1 MNLSTALMEFPL
13 RQPVA
18 IFLLVLVIILFTP
31 LLLRRLK
38 IPHIIGMILAGM
50 VVGPYGFNILERDA
64 SFQIFGQVGILYL
77 MFLAGVEIDMFNLK
91 QNLRKGVLFG
101 LISFTI
107 PMVGGLLLTHYILD
121 TSWLT
126 STLIASMYASHTLIS
141 YPITARFGLTNSRS
155 AVISICGTV
164 VAVLLALVVLAE
176 VVAVQEHGV
185 FQWFRILRLFG
196 LLIVYCG
203 ALYYLVPIM
212 TRRFFKS
219 VNEPVT
225 QYIYVMAVMLLASLL
240 AQLIGLEAILG
251 AFLAGLVLNRY
262 IPKRSALMNRIEF
275 VGNAVF
281 IPYFLIGVGMLIN
294 INVIL
299 KGWNVAWIALNMIVV
314 ALVCKWLA
322 VYIAQRLYG
331 FDKVERMLMFGLTS
345 GKAAATIAA
354 TMVGYQYGLISED
367 VMNGAVLM
375 ILGCCAIAS
384 IATERAAMKL
394 RMGLAEEKLKHETGS
409 KRSNARQLVAVA
421 NPLTAEGIMKI
432 AIYMRHPKNKLPLT
446 ALYVRNNDD
455 PANIAMGKNALQT
468 AVKVAS
474 AVDVKVD
481 DVERYD
487 INIATGLVNV
497 LKEKNC
503 TDIIIGLHR
512 KSNIVDTFYGSMIEQ
527 LLRATNKSII
537 MSRCFIPVNTVT
549 RIVIV
554 VPPKA
559 EFETGFRQWV
569 TRIGNLATQVGCKA
583 IFIAYKETIP
593 YIQGVLTAEKYTI
606 SHEYR
611 EMETWDDFIMLSNRI
626 HDDDLLVVIGARRTS
641 ISFSSDMEAM
651 PTFLSRYFANHNI
664 MIIYPEQFGAEA
676 EMPTPIDPLSAT
688 ITSNPSPLLLSVN
701 RWRAQFSDYRKRR
714 SSRRNRIDI

>member
-1 MNLSTALMEFPL
+1 MNLSTALMELPL

-549 RIVIV
+549 RIVVV

-569 TRIGNLATQVGCKA
+569 TRIGNLATQVGCKP

>member
-1 MNLSTALMEFPL
+1 MNLSTALMELPL

-101 LISFTI
+101 LISFII
-107 PMVGGLLLTHYILD
+107 PMVGVLLLTHYILD

-474 AVDVKVD
+474 AVAVKVD

-549 RIVIV
+549 RIVVV

>member
-1 MNLSTALMEFPL
+1 
-13 RQPVA
+13 
-18 IFLLVLVIILFTP
+18 
-31 LLLRRLK
+31 
-38 IPHIIGMILAGM
+38 
-50 VVGPYGFNILERDA
+50 
-64 SFQIFGQVGILYL
+64 
-77 MFLAGVEIDMFNLK
+77 
-91 QNLRKGVLFG
+91 
-101 LISFTI
+101 
-107 PMVGGLLLTHYILD
+107 
-121 TSWLT
+121 
-126 STLIASMYASHTLIS
+126 
-141 YPITARFGLTNSRS
+141 
-155 AVISICGTV
+155 
-164 VAVLLALVVLAE
+164 
-176 VVAVQEHGV
+176 
-185 FQWFRILRLFG
+185 
-196 LLIVYCG
+196 
-203 ALYYLVPIM
+203 M

-394 RMGLAEEKLKHETGS
+394 RMELAEEKLKHETGS

-549 RIVIV
+549 RIVVV

>member
-1 MNLSTALMEFPL
+1 MNLSTALMELPL

-345 GKAAATIAA
+345 GKAAATSAA

-394 RMGLAEEKLKHETGS
+394 RMGLAEEKLKQETGS

-549 RIVIV
+549 RIVVV

>member
-1 MNLSTALMEFPL
+1 MNLSTALMELPL

-549 RIVIV
+549 RIVVV

-701 RWRAQFSDYRKRR
+701 RWRAQFSDFRKRR

>member
-50 VVGPYGFNILERDA
+50 VVGPYGLNILERDA

-549 RIVIV
+549 RIVVV

>member
-1 MNLSTALMEFPL
+1 MNLSTSFLEFPL

-18 IFLLVLVIILFTP
+18 IFLLVMVIILFTP

-38 IPHIIGMILAGM
+38 IPHIIGMIVAGM
-50 VVGPYGFNILERDA
+50 VVGPHGFNLLERDA

-91 QNLRKGVLFG
+91 QNFRKGLLFG
-101 LISFTI
+101 LLSFAI
-107 PMVGGLLLTHYILD
+107 PMVGGILMTHYILG

-141 YPITARFGLTNSRS
+141 YPITARFGLTNSR
-155 AVISICGTV
+155 ATVISICGTV
-164 VAVLLALVVLAE
+164 VAVTLALVVLAE
-176 VVAVQEHGV
+176 VVSVKVNGELR
-185 FQWFRILRLFG
+185 WFSILRLIG
-196 LLIVYCG
+196 LMIVYFA
-203 ALYYLVPIM
+203 ALYYLVPIA

-219 VNEPVT
+219 VSEPVS
-225 QYIYVMAVMLLASLL
+225 QFIYVMAMMLLASLL

-262 IPKRSALMNRIEF
+262 IPQRSALMSRIEF

-294 INVIL
+294 VNVIF
-299 KGWNVAWIALNMIVV
+299 KGWNVAWIALNMLVV
-314 ALVCKWLA
+314 ALACKWLA
-322 VYIAQRLYG
+322 VFIAQKLYG
-331 FDKVERMLMFGLTS
+331 MSDVERLLMFGLSS

-367 VMNGAVLM
+367 LMNGAVLM

-384 IATERAAMKL
+384 ISTERAAMKM
-394 RMGLAEEKLKHETGS
+394 RMTLAEEKLKHDKGA

-421 NPLTAEGIMKI
+421 NPTTAEGIMKI
-432 AIYMRHPKNKLPLT
+432 AIYMRHPKNNLPIT
-446 ALYVRNNDD
+446 ALFVRSNDD
-455 PANIAMGKNALQT
+455 PAYVSMGKSALQT

-497 LKEKNC
+497 LKEKNA

-512 KSNIVDTFYGSMIEQ
+512 RSNIVDSFYGSMIEQ
-527 LLRATNKSII
+527 LLRTTNKSII
-537 MSRCFIPVNTVT
+537 MSRCFIPVNTVS
-549 RIVIV
+549 RIVVV

-569 TRIGNLATQVGCKA
+569 IRIGNLSTQLGCKA
-583 IFIAYKETIP
+583 IFIAYSDTIP
-593 YIQGVLTAEKYTI
+593 YIQGVLQAEKYNI
-606 SHEYR
+606 SNEYR
-611 EMETWDDFIMLSNRI
+611 EMESFDDFIMLSNRI
-626 HDDDLLVVIGARRTS
+626 HDDDLLVVVGARRTS
-641 ISFSSDMEAM
+641 ISFSSDMEVM
-651 PTFLSRYFANHNI
+651 PTFLGKYFAAHNI

-676 EMPTPIDPLSAT
+676 EMPTPIDPLSAA
-688 ITSNPSPLLLSVN
+688 ITSNPSPLLLSFN
-701 RWRAQFSDYRKRR
+701 RWKAQLSDYRKRI

>member
-1 MNLSTALMEFPL
+1 MNLSTALMELPL

-107 PMVGGLLLTHYILD
+107 PMIGGLLLTHYILD

-549 RIVIV
+549 RIVVV

-651 PTFLSRYFANHNI
+651 PTFLSRYFTNHNI

>member
-1 MNLSTALMEFPL
+1 
-13 RQPVA
+13 
-18 IFLLVLVIILFTP
+18 
-31 LLLRRLK
+31 
-38 IPHIIGMILAGM
+38 
-50 VVGPYGFNILERDA
+50 
-64 SFQIFGQVGILYL
+64 
-77 MFLAGVEIDMFNLK
+77 
-91 QNLRKGVLFG
+91 
-101 LISFTI
+101 
-107 PMVGGLLLTHYILD
+107 
-121 TSWLT
+121 
-126 STLIASMYASHTLIS
+126 
-141 YPITARFGLTNSRS
+141 
-155 AVISICGTV
+155 
-164 VAVLLALVVLAE
+164 
-176 VVAVQEHGV
+176 
-185 FQWFRILRLFG
+185 
-196 LLIVYCG
+196 
-203 ALYYLVPIM
+203 
-212 TRRFFKS
+212 
-219 VNEPVT
+219 
-225 QYIYVMAVMLLASLL
+225 
-240 AQLIGLEAILG
+240 
-251 AFLAGLVLNRY
+251 
-262 IPKRSALMNRIEF
+262 
-275 VGNAVF
+275 
-281 IPYFLIGVGMLIN
+281 
-294 INVIL
+294 
-299 KGWNVAWIALNMIVV
+299 VAWIALNMIVV

-549 RIVIV
+549 RIVVV

-569 TRIGNLATQVGCKA
+569 IRIGNLATQVGCKA

>member
-1 MNLSTALMEFPL
+1 
-13 RQPVA
+13 
-18 IFLLVLVIILFTP
+18 
-31 LLLRRLK
+31 
-38 IPHIIGMILAGM
+38 
-50 VVGPYGFNILERDA
+50 
-64 SFQIFGQVGILYL
+64 
-77 MFLAGVEIDMFNLK
+77 
-91 QNLRKGVLFG
+91 
-101 LISFTI
+101 
-107 PMVGGLLLTHYILD
+107 
-121 TSWLT
+121 
-126 STLIASMYASHTLIS
+126 MYASHTLIS

-549 RIVIV
+549 RIVVV